1 MIQLFGATLGITCY
15 ILFIRHYL
23 RRITTFVLRSQKPLN
38 YHHFCLTRFQIEGWL
53 ELIGMPSVDI
63 LHQSDC
69 AWLCCSLSQLKTW
82 NLQYFFNNMI
92 GKFCWKS
99 WKTHDLKKQNFLLE
113 TLNFLLKTQNI
124 LFMNHIEI
132 YGYFMLANFMLLS
145 DGKNPWQ
152 MKPLYVYFWYNCK
165 SNHSKIE
172 VL

>member
-1 MIQLFGATLGITCY
+1 M
-15 ILFIRHYL
+15 
-23 RRITTFVLRSQKPLN
+23 VLCSPPLSVQIDTSW
-38 YHHFCLTRFQIEGWL
+38 YKKCHLTNRNAIC
-53 ELIGMPSVDI
+53 I
-63 LHQSDC
+63 LHRSDC

-82 NLQYFFNNMI
+82 NVQHFFNNMI

-152 MKPLYVYFWYNCK
+152 MKPLHK
-165 SNHSKIE
+165 SSTNHFINLINFTLIFNSWTNHALI
-172 VL
+172 L